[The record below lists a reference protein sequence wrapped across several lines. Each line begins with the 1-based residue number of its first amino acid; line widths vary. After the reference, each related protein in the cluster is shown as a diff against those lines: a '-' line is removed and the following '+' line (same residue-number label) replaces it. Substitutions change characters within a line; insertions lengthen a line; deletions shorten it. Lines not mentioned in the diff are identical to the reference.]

1 MILFVSE
8 CVLLM
13 MHNFMENFSH
23 YKLVKQD
30 DAKDCYENNNSCK
43 CFEVMSLLKVGLMVL
58 HLDGR
63 NEQFSFWEK
72 NKVKND
78 SDYNQE

>member
-1 MILFVSE
+1 M
-8 CVLLM
+8 LLM

-30 DAKDCYENNNSCK
+30 DTEDCYENNNGCK
-43 CFEVMSLLKVGLMVL
+43 YFKVMSLLKIGLMVL

-78 SDYNQE
+78 RDYNQE